1 MCRTSAPLAV
11 MAIVVALLCPAA
23 ANADAD
29 VDVEMRAIQS
39 LNQIRTSNGL
49 ASLSVSPSLANSAS
63 AYSRYMLDNN
73 FFGHQTRIRVA
84 SRFRTA
90 GETLAWHSGSRPGPR
105 RTVRQWMA
113 SPPHRAVLMSSAFRQ
128 VGMGMER
135 GRLNGRATTMW
146 VAHFGRR

>member
-1 MCRTSAPLAV
+1 
-11 MAIVVALLCPAA
+11 MATAVALVCPAA
-23 ANADAD
+23 ANADAH
-29 VDVEMRAIQS
+29 VDAEMRAIQS

-49 ASLSVSPSLANSAS
+49 ASLSVSRSLASSAS
-63 AYSRYMLDNN
+63 AYSRYMLENN

-90 GETLAWHSGSRPGPR
+90 GETLAWHSGSRPSPR

-113 SPPHRAVLMSSAFRQ
+113 SPPHRAVLMSSSFRQ

>member
-1 MCRTSAPLAV
+1 M
-11 MAIVVALLCPAA
+11 MATVVALLCPAA
-23 ANADAD
+23 ASAGGYVDA
-29 VDVEMRAIQS
+29 EMRAVKA

-49 ASLSVSPSLANSAS
+49 ASLSVSRSLASSAS
-63 AYSRYMLDNN
+63 AYSRYMLDHD
-73 FFGHQTRIRVA
+73 FFGHQARIPVA

-105 RTVRQWMA
+105 STVRQWMN
-113 SPPHRAVLMSSAFRQ
+113 SPPHRAVLMSSAYRQ

-135 GRLNGRATTMW
+135 GSLNGQAATMW